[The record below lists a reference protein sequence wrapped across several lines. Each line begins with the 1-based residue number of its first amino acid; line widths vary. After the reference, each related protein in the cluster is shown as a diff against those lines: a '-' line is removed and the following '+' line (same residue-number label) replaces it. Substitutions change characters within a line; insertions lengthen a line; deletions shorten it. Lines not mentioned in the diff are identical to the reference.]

1 MMIVDYLGYSL
12 TANGWRMITLIQSN
26 QAALAM
32 NNPLL
37 PYAMTSPEWSNLVV
51 ELPNP
56 NVYALPI
63 YNHLLSSIP
72 SLLASVLAVMSTICL

>member
-1 MMIVDYLGYSL
+1 MV
-12 TANGWRMITLIQSN
+12 TLIESN
-26 QAALAM
+26 PALAM

-37 PYAMTSPEWSNLVV
+37 SYAMASPEWSDLVV

-56 NVYALPI
+56 NVHALPI

-72 SLLASVLAVMSTICL
+72 SLLASGGMAYCSFLLRKPPVAQPAAAYAAG